1 LIDSF
6 TATLRRRHTGARRC
20 SRQTLLR
27 QRSSDVAAMP
37 WMDSGGGDKTKV
49 LALLEDDRAH
59 NATCLWP
66 SNDIGAPA
74 YVVWCYRKSET
85 GGGGKLSNVPRL
97 PAVLIRKVALN
108 SIGLQLINST
118 TSIHAPS
125 FSIALKQGVAKLAG
139 ASQGKESSF
148 LCFLRVVL
156 LLRLTLTLAS
166 TAPLPGLPPN
176 T

>member
-1 LIDSF
+1 
-6 TATLRRRHTGARRC
+6 
-20 SRQTLLR
+20 
-27 QRSSDVAAMP
+27 
-37 WMDSGGGDKTKV
+37 MDSGGGDKTKV

-125 FSIALKQGVAKLAG
+125 FSIVLKPGVASLANEPMGGGGGG
-139 ASQGKESSF
+139 ASQKREERHRVFCLSCASF
-148 LCFLRVVL
+148 FFFC
-156 LLRLTLTLAS
+156 
-166 TAPLPGLPPN
+166 LP
-176 T
+176 

>member
-1 LIDSF
+1 VIDSF

-20 SRQTLLR
+20 SHQTLLR

-37 WMDSGGGDKTKV
+37 WMDSGGGDKTKA

-66 SNDIGAPA
+66 SNDIGTPA
-74 YVVWCYRKSET
+74 YVVCFIVNVNRKKKEIGGGG

-108 SIGLQLINST
+108 SIGLQSINST

-125 FSIALKQGVAKLAG
+125 FSIALKPGA
-139 ASQGKESSF
+139 ASQKREERHRVFCLSCASF
-148 LCFLRVVL
+148 FFFC
-156 LLRLTLTLAS
+156 
-166 TAPLPGLPPN
+166 LP
-176 T
+176 